1 MRHGIGS
8 RAFEGSCV
16 DELPAVARATVAR
29 IEALLDE
36 ARALPGLAASADES
50 AYSLRETERSYL
62 PDTLRAYFAIPPSQ
76 RDDATRALVEKQL
89 LQLERATATHLA
101 AYAQTQRLALQSNG
115 AFFDA
120 RFGTIES
127 LAPAPIAADTEPSN
141 DGESSSRAMI
151 GRFFE
156 TLAPAA
162 ATDPTALL
170 VRAAERF
177 MTLVP
182 ALTTVKRGLFGGA
195 PQAVTIDVPSG
206 NAVLRYA
213 LASSRTG
220 IATSVT
226 QFVRGIALRTEACDA
241 ETWFAGLAHD
251 LGEYVERDRATRGR
265 LAAFF
270 GI

>member
-1 MRHGIGS
+1 M
-8 RAFEGSCV
+8 
-16 DELPAVARATVAR
+16 DDLPVVARATVAR

-62 PDTLRAYFAIPPSQ
+62 PETLRAYFAIPPSQ

-89 LQLERATATHLA
+89 LQLERATASRLA
-101 AYAQTQRLALQSNG
+101 AYAETQRLALQSNG

-120 RFGTIES
+120 RFGTIDSLPPAPVAPVRES
-127 LAPAPIAADTEPSN
+127 LAPGTPD
-141 DGESSSRAMI
+141 SRAMI
-151 GRFFE
+151 SRFFE

-162 ATDPTALL
+162 ANDPAALL

-177 MTLVP
+177 TALVP
-182 ALTTVKRGLFGGA
+182 ALTTVKRGLFGGS
-195 PQAVTIDVPSG
+195 PQAVTIDVPDG
-206 NAVLRYA
+206 NGILRYQLTA
-213 LASSRTG
+213 SRTG

-226 QFVRGIALRTEACDA
+226 QVVRGIALRSEACDA

-265 LAAFF
+265 LAAFL
-270 GI
+270 GA